1 MSDKKSRGNPRSGST
16 PDKEARER
24 YNEKRRQERAEKKQG
39 DNFKRDVNG
48 NVLTDRY
55 GNPLYN
61 AKILDKPKKVWKNE
75 KIKSRAWAFVAYPES
90 VPENWQDILQQTG
103 LEFAISPLH
112 DSDKDPTEEDKKPHW
127 HIIMVWRS
135 GTATGTSARR
145 ISDSVNAVLPI
156 PLNAVRGYYRYLTH
170 KDNPE
175 KYQYEDSDISFLNG
189 FNIAN
194 YSELSSSEVEV
205 ILDKLQDMIVEMGL
219 VEYSDL
225 IEILKEQDM
234 ITEMRIAR
242 KHTVF
247 FTGYLRSRRH
257 KFERLGVD
265 PLTGEVVK

>member
-1 MSDKKSRGNPRSGST
+1 MSNRNSRES
-16 PDKEARER
+16 RER
-24 YNEKRRQERAEKKQG
+24 ENEKRRQKRVEQKQG
-39 DNFKRDVNG
+39 DNYKRDAKGEV
-48 NVLTDRY
+48 V
-55 GNPLYN
+55 YN
-61 AKILDKPKKVWKNE
+61 AQISDKPKKVWKNE
-75 KIKSRAWAFVAYPES
+75 KTKSRAWAFVAYPES
-90 VPENWQDILQQTG
+90 APENWQDILQRTG

-112 DSDKDPTEEDKKPHW
+112 DSDKDPTEEDKKTHW

-170 KDNPE
+170 KDNPD
-175 KYQYEDSDISFLNG
+175 KYQYDEGDIQLLNG

-194 YSELSSSEVEV
+194 YSELSSSEVEI
-205 ILDKLQDMIVEMGL
+205 ILDQLQRLIRANGL

-225 IEILKEQDM
+225 IEMLEDNGM

-242 KHTVF
+242 KHTIF

-265 PLTGEVVK
+265 QITGEVVK